1 MTFSRHSI
9 ATWSRDVRLLIDT
22 HMVIWTLED
31 SRRMPREGR
40 RLIHD
45 ADIVYV
51 SAASVFEIAIKTSN
65 SKLAIRIDGLTERLA
80 AANFEPLPVTWA
92 HAQRAHDIGYP
103 DPFDRLLIAQADV
116 EPLHFLTVEEKLAE
130 FSRMVVTV

>member
-1 MTFSRHSI
+1 M

-80 AANFEPLPVTWA
+80 AANFEPLHVTWA
-92 HAQRAHDIGYP
+92 HAQRARDIGHP

>member
-1 MTFSRHSI
+1 M

-65 SKLAIRIDGLTERLA
+65 SKLAIRIDGLAERLA
-80 AANFEPLPVTWA
+80 AANFETLPVTWA
-92 HAQRAHDIGYP
+92 HAQRAHDIDHP

-116 EPLHFLTVEEKLAE
+116 EPLHLLTVEEKLAE